1 MLILII
7 QDTDNTLATSANN
20 IYEGDNL
27 PHMFEKLVPLGLTS
41 TEAKIYVTLIDLGRA
56 QAGIIS
62 RKSGI
67 HRRSV
72 YDALERLIEKGLV
85 SYIKENDKRFYVP
98 TDPQR
103 IVELMKQTESDI
115 NSILPTLKAKYGESK
130 QKQETLFYR
139 GIEGIKTIFED
150 QLQSGKD
157 IFILGAAKNAS
168 EIIKYYLPHFTSK
181 RVHKKIKMH
190 MIYAGNR
197 SGKPI
202 PMADVRF
209 LPMEYA
215 NPVATNIYDDKVAI
229 ILWTFEPVAIL
240 IKNKDIAMA
249 YKSYFDILWNIAK
262 K

>member
-1 MLILII
+1 
-7 QDTDNTLATSANN
+7 
-20 IYEGDNL
+20 
-27 PHMFEKLVPLGLTS
+27 MFEKLVPLGLTN

-103 IVELMKQTESDI
+103 VLELLKQTTTDV
-115 NSILPTLKAKYGESK
+115 NSIMPALKAKYNEAK

-150 QLQSGKD
+150 QLASGKD
-157 IFILGAAKNAS
+157 VYILGAAKNAN
-168 EIIKYYLPHFTSK
+168 ELLKYYLPHFTSK
-181 RVHKKIKMH
+181 RVSKKIKMH
-190 MIYAGNR
+190 MIYAGPR
-197 SGKPI
+197 TGKNV

-229 ILWTFEPVAIL
+229 ILWTYEPVAIL
-240 IKNKDIAMA
+240 IKNKDIATA
-249 YKSYFDILWNIAK
+249 YKSYFDILWKIAK